1 MRCNESLTSAP
12 ADPGWKLN
20 ELEQKVAGPHLGAP
34 GGYSLLQFHQD
45 WLLLMK
51 ELVRQC
57 GDCSAPL
64 SHRAQ
69 S

>member
-1 MRCNESLTSAP
+1 MHCNESLTSAL

-20 ELEQKVAGPHLGAP
+20 ELEQKVAGPHLGAA
-34 GGYSLLQFHQD
+34 GGYRLLQFHQYQ
-45 WLLLMK
+45 LLLMK
-51 ELVRQC
+51 GHVIQC
-57 GDCSAPL
+57 GDCSAPR